1 MFWRD
6 MTLSVWRKKTTGLK
20 TKKRLLPL
28 VLAAALCSSPVW
40 AEEATFTANFKD
52 TDLKSFIETVGANLN
67 KTIIMGPG
75 VQGKVSIRTMTPL
88 NERQYYQLFLN
99 LLEAQGYAVVPME
112 NDVLKVVKSSAAKVE
127 PLPLVGEGSDNYAGD
142 EMVTK
147 VVPVRNVSVR
157 ELAPILRQ
165 MIDSAGS
172 GNVVNYDPSNVIMLT
187 GRASVVERLTE
198 VIQRVDHAGNRT
210 EEVIPLDNASASEI
224 ARVLES
230 LTKNSGENQ
239 PATLKSQ
246 IVADERTNSVIV
258 SGDPATRDKMRRLIR
273 RLDSEMERSGNSQV
287 FYLKYSKAED
297 LVDVLKQVS
306 GTLTAAKE
314 EAEGTVGSG
323 REVVSIAASKHSN
336 ALIVTAPQDIMQSL
350 QSVIEQLDIRRA
362 QVHVEALIVEVA
374 EGSNIN
380 FGVQWASKDAGLMQ
394 FANGTQI
401 PIGTLGA
408 AISQAKPQKGS
419 TVISENGAT
428 TINPDTNGDL
438 STLAQL
444 LSGFSGTAV
453 GVVKGDWMALVQ
465 AVKNDSSS
473 NVLSTPSITT
483 LDNQEAFFM
492 VGQDVPVLTG
502 STVGSNNSNPFNTL
516 HIQDTQ
522 VRTLA
527 ERDNMVNLLQQQ
539 ANALQQQLDG
549 EQQTKNQL
557 QHAYGLLEAQH
568 DTLGLEY
575 DALKKV
581 SANLQQ
587 QLEEGQLVQQ
597 TLQQS
602 IDEQTLALAAASKQ
616 CDELTQ
622 LIAVHESNIASQSDV
637 MAAQQA
643 EYKQLTEALSALQQ
657 QLAVEQ
663 TTHQQQISERDLAL
677 AERFSETVALTRLL
691 EERTQIITEL
701 EIEKQ
706 LLTTKLSGVEQ
717 QLRAEQESLQQ
728 AQSALLSAAK
738 EKQHQLDELESV
750 LNERYSEI
758 ATLTRWLEE
767 RDQAL
772 LSAASEQQQ
781 TNETYRA
788 QQQAW
793 KEEKEA
799 LIREQTLLQSQQSVL
814 QDQVREL
821 TTLNGRLEANIAERF
836 QELAV
841 MTRHMEQLSCE
852 LKQKERQLNRAKERA
867 QNLKRTVSWK
877 ITAPVRA
884 LGRTF
889 KEETPSRTTAT
900 ESAAERIAASGL
912 FDELWYQHRYPEVAD
927 TGLSALEHFI
937 SVGADKGYSPSEQFD
952 TRWYLQTYPDVAQGG
967 INPLLHYIMYGKF
980 EQRSCLPVN
989 KGE

>member
-6 MTLSVWRKKTTGLK
+6 ITLSVWRKKTTGLK

-323 REVVSIAASKHSN
+323 REIVSIAASKHSN

-453 GVVKGDWMALVQ
+453 IDEDRSVQTRLGREDSEYLARSVPFYAANQPLADISEMRVVQGMDAGLYQKLKPLVCALPMTRQQININTLDVTQSVILEALFDPWLSPVQ
-465 AVKNDSSS
+465 AR
-473 NVLSTPSITT
+473 
-483 LDNQEAFFM
+483 A
-492 VGQDVPVLTG
+492 
-502 STVGSNNSNPFNTL
+502 
-516 HIQDTQ
+516 
-522 VRTLA
+522 
-527 ERDNMVNLLQQQ
+527 LLQQRPAKGWEDVDQ
-539 ANALQQQLDG
+539 FLAQPLLADVDERTKKQLKTVLSVDSNYFWLRSDITVN
-549 EQQTKNQL
+549 E
-557 QHAYGLLEAQH
+557 
-568 DTLGLEY
+568 
-575 DALKKV
+575 
-581 SANLQQ
+581 
-587 QLEEGQLVQQ
+587 
-597 TLQQS
+597 
-602 IDEQTLALAAASKQ
+602 I
-616 CDELTQ
+616 ELTMNS
-622 LIAVHESNIASQSDV
+622 LIVR
-637 MAAQQA
+637 M
-643 EYKQLTEALSALQQ
+643 
-657 QLAVEQ
+657 
-663 TTHQQQISERDLAL
+663 
-677 AERFSETVALTRLL
+677 
-691 EERTQIITEL
+691 
-701 EIEKQ
+701 
-706 LLTTKLSGVEQ
+706 GP
-717 QLRAEQESLQQ
+717 
-728 AQSALLSAAK
+728 
-738 EKQHQLDELESV
+738 QHFSV
-750 LNERYSEI
+750 LWHQTGESE
-758 ATLTRWLEE
+758 
-767 RDQAL
+767 
-772 LSAASEQQQ
+772 
-781 TNETYRA
+781 
-788 QQQAW
+788 
-793 KEEKEA
+793 
-799 LIREQTLLQSQQSVL
+799 
-814 QDQVREL
+814 
-821 TTLNGRLEANIAERF
+821 
-836 QELAV
+836 
-841 MTRHMEQLSCE
+841 
-852 LKQKERQLNRAKERA
+852 
-867 QNLKRTVSWK
+867 
-877 ITAPVRA
+877 
-884 LGRTF
+884 
-889 KEETPSRTTAT
+889 
-900 ESAAERIAASGL
+900 
-912 FDELWYQHRYPEVAD
+912 
-927 TGLSALEHFI
+927 
-937 SVGADKGYSPSEQFD
+937 
-952 TRWYLQTYPDVAQGG
+952 
-967 INPLLHYIMYGKF
+967 
-980 EQRSCLPVN
+980 
-989 KGE
+989 

>member
-6 MTLSVWRKKTTGLK
+6 MTLSIWRKKTTGLK

-28 VLAAALCSSPVW
+28 MLAAALCSSPVW

-230 LTKNSGENQ
+230 LTKNSG
-239 PATLKSQ
+239 
-246 IVADERTNSVIV
+246 
-258 SGDPATRDKMRRLIR
+258 
-273 RLDSEMERSGNSQV
+273 NSQV

-380 FGVQWASKDAGLMQ
+380 FGVQWGSKDAGLMQ

-408 AISQAKPQKGS
+408 AISAAKPQKGS

-502 STVGSNNSNPFNTL
+502 STVGSNNSNPFNTVERKKVGIML
-516 HIQDTQ
+516 KVTPQINEGNAVQMVIEQEVSKVEGQTSLDVVFGERKLKTT
-522 VRTLA
+522 VLA
-527 ERDNMVNLLQQQ
+527 N
-539 ANALQQQLDG
+539 DG
-549 EQQTKNQL
+549 EL
-557 QHAYGLLEAQH
+557 IVLGGLMDDQAGESVAKVPL
-568 DTLGLEY
+568 LGDIPLIGNLFKSTA
-575 DALKKV
+575 DKKEKR
-581 SANLQQ
+581 NLMVFIRPTI
-587 QLEEGQLVQQ
+587 LRDG
-597 TLQQS
+597 
-602 IDEQTLALAAASKQ
+602 
-616 CDELTQ
+616 
-622 LIAVHESNIASQSDV
+622 
-637 MAAQQA
+637 MAA
-643 EYKQLTEALSALQQ
+643 
-657 QLAVEQ
+657 
-663 TTHQQQISERDLAL
+663 D
-677 AERFSETVALTRLL
+677 
-691 EERTQIITEL
+691 
-701 EIEKQ
+701 
-706 LLTTKLSGVEQ
+706 GVSQ
-717 QLRAEQESLQQ
+717 RKYNYMRAEQIYRDEQGLTLMPHT
-728 AQSALLSAAK
+728 AQPILPA
-738 EKQHQLDELESV
+738 Q
-750 LNERYSEI
+750 N
-758 ATLTRWLEE
+758 
-767 RDQAL
+767 QAL
-772 LSAASEQQQ
+772 PPE
-781 TNETYRA
+781 
-788 QQQAW
+788 
-793 KEEKEA
+793 
-799 LIREQTLLQSQQSVL
+799 
-814 QDQVREL
+814 
-821 TTLNGRLEANIAERF
+821 
-836 QELAV
+836 
-841 MTRHMEQLSCE
+841 
-852 LKQKERQLNRAKERA
+852 
-867 QNLKRTVSWK
+867 
-877 ITAPVRA
+877 VRA
-884 LGRTF
+884 FLNAGRT
-889 KEETPSRTTAT
+889 R
-900 ESAAERIAASGL
+900 
-912 FDELWYQHRYPEVAD
+912 
-927 TGLSALEHFI
+927 
-937 SVGADKGYSPSEQFD
+937 
-952 TRWYLQTYPDVAQGG
+952 
-967 INPLLHYIMYGKF
+967 
-980 EQRSCLPVN
+980 
-989 KGE
+989 

>member
-6 MTLSVWRKKTTGLK
+6 ITLSVWRKKTTGLK

-473 NVLSTPSITT
+473 NVLSTLAQLLSGFSGTAVGVVKGDWMALVQAVKNDSSSNVLSTPSITT

-502 STVGSNNSNPFNTL
+502 STVGSNNSNPFNTVERKKVGIML
-516 HIQDTQ
+516 KVTPQINEGNAVQMVIEQEVSKVEGQTSLDVVFGERKLKTT
-522 VRTLA
+522 VLA
-527 ERDNMVNLLQQQ
+527 N
-539 ANALQQQLDG
+539 DG
-549 EQQTKNQL
+549 EL
-557 QHAYGLLEAQH
+557 IVLGGLMDDQAGESVAKVPL
-568 DTLGLEY
+568 LGDIPLIGNLFKSTA
-575 DALKKV
+575 DKKEKR
-581 SANLQQ
+581 NLMVFIRPTI
-587 QLEEGQLVQQ
+587 LRDG
-597 TLQQS
+597 
-602 IDEQTLALAAASKQ
+602 
-616 CDELTQ
+616 
-622 LIAVHESNIASQSDV
+622 
-637 MAAQQA
+637 MAA
-643 EYKQLTEALSALQQ
+643 
-657 QLAVEQ
+657 
-663 TTHQQQISERDLAL
+663 D
-677 AERFSETVALTRLL
+677 
-691 EERTQIITEL
+691 
-701 EIEKQ
+701 
-706 LLTTKLSGVEQ
+706 GVSQ
-717 QLRAEQESLQQ
+717 RKYNYMRAEQIYRDEQGLSLMPHT
-728 AQSALLSAAK
+728 AQP
-738 EKQHQLDELESV
+738 V
-750 LNERYSEI
+750 LPAQN
-758 ATLTRWLEE
+758 
-767 RDQAL
+767 QAL
-772 LSAASEQQQ
+772 PPE
-781 TNETYRA
+781 
-788 QQQAW
+788 
-793 KEEKEA
+793 
-799 LIREQTLLQSQQSVL
+799 
-814 QDQVREL
+814 
-821 TTLNGRLEANIAERF
+821 
-836 QELAV
+836 
-841 MTRHMEQLSCE
+841 
-852 LKQKERQLNRAKERA
+852 
-867 QNLKRTVSWK
+867 
-877 ITAPVRA
+877 VRA
-884 LGRTF
+884 FLNAGRT
-889 KEETPSRTTAT
+889 R
-900 ESAAERIAASGL
+900 
-912 FDELWYQHRYPEVAD
+912 
-927 TGLSALEHFI
+927 
-937 SVGADKGYSPSEQFD
+937 
-952 TRWYLQTYPDVAQGG
+952 
-967 INPLLHYIMYGKF
+967 
-980 EQRSCLPVN
+980 
-989 KGE
+989 